1 MGYIII
7 EEELFTSPVNICSYF
22 GFFQHTSC
30 RFSNQ
35 SGDEPSRK
43 EYDKE
48 KQYRYWFRRF
58 DNPRLERY
66 RADRNK
72 RKILA
77 SEPLRYGASAGAAA
91 TAAAAG
97 LTVLTAGTAAG
108 VGAAAAGTAYATK
121 KGWRWGRTL
130 YAKTAKRNIIK
141 LGQDIENEHAVF
153 TVKIKKQLSGKSG
166 DVEQMRFWINKR
178 RISRVCY
185 LIRMILKSYKNSIKY
200 KDEKMWTCRC
210 NLFRLTN
217 GELRRCLE
225 EINMFNIVLN
235 RVEEEYI
242 NKIFSPQWVKAQ
254 LEKEDGT
261 VVGKRL
267 KKMYRER
274 FGIVTF
280 KLKNFEGCFKTYLD
294 ALGSRHANGNGFA
307 IFHGIQAKLE
317 EMIKK
322 GKGQKALDYLKEF
335 LSDEAVIA
343 PTEAALTVGKESGF
357 AEIFSGEV
365 FSLFIGTGFAIV
377 EAFCNYLIEAKNL
390 KNEVTVYRSLSGKLF
405 NKQGIISDLYETS
418 ESIKNFDMLIIALR
432 TMLKD
437 GGMFEEM
444 IDRFRELYTKAQEI
458 EKKPHENRQ
467 DLKRFIESY
476 EAYLAYLAYK
486 KVYNDYMQ
494 TIRKVIETVN
504 QLKFIKSK
512 LIIKSKQKGIHPRK
526 LPSRSE
532 SELKVDDDDEKEINI
547 YDLYDDDD
555 DEKEIKVD
563 DD

>member
-1 MGYIII
+1 MEKHIII
-7 EEELFTSPVNICSYF
+7 EEELFKTPVNICSYF
-22 GFFQHTSC
+22 GFFRHTNC

-35 SGDEPSRK
+35 NGLKPSAK
-43 EYDKE
+43 VYDKD

-77 SEPLRYGASAGAAA
+77 SEPLRYGGSAGAAA

-97 LTVLTAGTAAG
+97 LTAVTAGTAVG
-108 VGAAAAGTAYATK
+108 VGVAAAGTAYASK

-130 YAKTAKRNIIK
+130 YARTAKKNIMK
-141 LGQDIENEHAVF
+141 LGKKIESGPTSF
-153 TVKIKKQLSGKSG
+153 TPELKKQLSGKKG

-200 KDEKMWTCRC
+200 NRENNKEKMWTCRC

-225 EINMFNIVLN
+225 EINKFNSVLN
-235 RVEEEYI
+235 WVEDEYI
-242 NKIFSPQWVKAQ
+242 NKIFSPQWVKIQ
-254 LEKEDGT
+254 LEEKDSKK
-261 VVGKRL
+261 VGMRL
-267 KKMYRER
+267 AKMYREK
-274 FGIVTF
+274 FGIYTF
-280 KLKNFEGCFKTYLD
+280 KSKLFVEHYKPYLLLLGHFEN
-294 ALGSRHANGNGFA
+294 RNGFA
-307 IFHGIQAKLE
+307 IFNGIQANLE

-335 LSDEAVIA
+335 ASDEAVIA
-343 PTEAALTVGKESGF
+343 PMEAALTAGKESGF
-357 AEIFSGEV
+357 IEIFKGELGA
-365 FSLFIGTGFAIV
+365 FGIGTDFAIV

-390 KNEVTVYRSLSGKLF
+390 KNEVIVYRSLSKRLF
-405 NKQGIISDLYETS
+405 NKEGIISDLYENN
-418 ESIKNFDMLIIALR
+418 ESIKNFDKLIIALR

-444 IDRFRELYTKAQEI
+444 IDRFRELYKKAQEI
-458 EKKPHENRQ
+458 EKRPHENPG
-467 DLKRFIESY
+467 DLKKFIDGY
-476 EAYLAYLAYK
+476 EAYMAYMAYK
-486 KVYNDYMQ
+486 KVYNDYLQ

-504 QLKFIKSK
+504 DQPFIKG
-512 LIIKSKQKGIHPRK
+512 KGMENMS
-526 LPSRSE
+526 SRNLSRIGNKE
-532 SELKVDDDDEKEINI
+532 EEAFDVIELEEDD
-547 YDLYDDDD
+547 
-555 DEKEIKVD
+555 
-563 DD
+563 